1 MALEVIDHPLPGDV
15 VVRELRLSRP
25 EKRNALNAAQLS
37 LLHDALRAAAA
48 QPAVRT
54 LLLTGAAPAFCAGYD
69 LDEPFDPDEPDTG
82 VVETMQ
88 RLRDCPLPVLAFVDG
103 PAFGAGLELAISA
116 DLRIASTSASFCL
129 PPARLGI
136 AYAPRGLA
144 RLVSLVGT
152 AGARRLALGGD
163 VVDAGEALSMGLVDR
178 LGDRAEALRWAERL
192 AAGAPLA
199 MAHMKATLN
208 ALEEAAVPLDVER
221 EQRRRA
227 LFFSTD
233 AIEGREAFRLRRKPR
248 FRGV

>member
-1 MALEVIDHPLPGDV
+1 MALEVIDHPLTADV

-25 EKRNALNAAQLS
+25 EKRNALNAAQLE
-37 LLHDALRAAAA
+37 LMNEALRSAEA
-48 QPAVRT
+48 QPAVRA
-54 LLLTGAAPAFCAGYD
+54 LLLTGAPPAFCAGYD

-82 VVETMQ
+82 VVETM
-88 RLRDCPLPVLAFVDG
+88 RGLRACPLPVLAFVDG

-116 DLRIASTSASFCL
+116 DLRLASSAASFCL

-144 RLVSLVGT
+144 RLASLIGT

-163 VVDAGEALSMGLVDR
+163 VIEAGEALSMGLVDKVGNR
-178 LGDRAEALRWAERL
+178 EEALRWAERL

-208 ALEEAAVPLDVER
+208 AIEEAAVPLDVDS

-233 AIEGREAFRLRRKPR
+233 AIDGREAFRLRRKPR
-248 FRGV
+248 FRGI